1 MPESLQSNCDGY
13 GERKIL
19 QRTKTTGQ
27 EQGRDRQEEASL
39 GATTES
45 HLGLRQTEGTWRVKW
60 EEKPNRRISS
70 LHRQEERAVRHV
82 PPPTSGPPPLRS
94 LVWLAKNSRL
104 RLEAAKT
111 KSWRDGQLGQV
122 RFQRERVQCPPLT
135 GGPRMADSMLS
146 GYQEQGAVLR
156 E

>member
-1 MPESLQSNCDGY
+1 MHTVRGKSCRE
-13 GERKIL
+13 
-19 QRTKTTGQ
+19 QRQQDKSRGGT
-27 EQGRDRQEEASL
+27 RQEEASL

-94 LVWLAKNSRL
+94 LVWLAKNSWL

-111 KSWRDGQLGQV
+111 KSWRDGQSGQV